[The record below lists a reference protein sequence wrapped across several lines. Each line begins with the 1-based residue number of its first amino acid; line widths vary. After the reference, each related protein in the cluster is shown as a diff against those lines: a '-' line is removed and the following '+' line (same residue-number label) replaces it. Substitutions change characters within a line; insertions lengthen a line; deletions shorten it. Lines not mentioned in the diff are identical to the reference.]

1 MRNYSFP
8 ARRISP
14 KSWVWAFSRGSFWAS
29 LQGSRH
35 HAWER
40 PRRVLC
46 HDPHRHCRC
55 DRRRFFGQLHRSR
68 EGGESFDLGGIFI
81 AHWRHPPPD
90 RLSIS
95 QKKIVAP
102 QDLVNGPEPRLT
114 RQGYNAEVLAE
125 RMCCDFVVG
134 PDDGGPRTPEQAE
147 MLARVD
153 PALDRP
159 VILFQ
164 DVIEILQGAV
174 LAVVDQMP
182 SQAPLQFRSIPLD
195 PSPDGDVI
203 HREPT
208 LGQ

>member
-1 MRNYSFP
+1 
-8 ARRISP
+8 
-14 KSWVWAFSRGSFWAS
+14 
-29 LQGSRH
+29 
-35 HAWER
+35 
-40 PRRVLC
+40 
-46 HDPHRHCRC
+46 
-55 DRRRFFGQLHRSR
+55 
-68 EGGESFDLGGIFI
+68 
-81 AHWRHPPPD
+81 
-90 RLSIS
+90 
-95 QKKIVAP
+95 
-102 QDLVNGPEPRLT
+102 
-114 RQGYNAEVLAE
+114 
-125 RMCCDFVVG
+125 
-134 PDDGGPRTPEQAE
+134 